1 MAEAMD
7 RAGRASIGA
16 MTAVVLIGALSA
28 IHTMSQF
35 LRTSIGVIAPDLAR
49 EIGLSAAGIG
59 LLASSF
65 FMSFAAAQ
73 VPLGVAIDRFGPRL
87 VLAASTVI
95 AVVGTVVFATATS
108 PELLVLGR
116 ILTGIGCSSFFIAPL
131 TIYSR
136 WFPPERFSMVVGIQL
151 GVSTLGTLA
160 ATAPLAF
167 AAAAVG
173 WRTTFLVAAGITAL
187 LGVLVFAI
195 ARDYPPG
202 VVAPTRHESLAE
214 SIRGLA
220 VIART
225 PSVLR
230 LFAMHFSGY
239 SILVTVLGLWGG
251 PYLAHVYGYDLER
264 RGDLLFVLAIA
275 SLLGSLAWGPMDRLF
290 SSYKRPVIAGAIA
303 TVLLLVWLTYV
314 GQPSIGALTIWF
326 VAFGVSTAYTPLL
339 TAHGRSLFPPEYVG
353 RGLTLL
359 NLGTMGGVFIVQFAT
374 GLVVDLFPAPDGVYP
389 VDAYRAAFAVEA
401 VVLAV
406 STLIYLKARDPVHE
420 RARHAV

>member
-251 PYLAHVYGYDLER
+251 PYLAHVYGYNLER